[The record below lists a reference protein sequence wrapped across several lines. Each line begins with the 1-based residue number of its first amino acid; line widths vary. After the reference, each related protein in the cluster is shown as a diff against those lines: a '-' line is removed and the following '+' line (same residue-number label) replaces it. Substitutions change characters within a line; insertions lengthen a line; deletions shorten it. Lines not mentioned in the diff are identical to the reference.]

1 VDKKENAMKTSLLAA
16 AFLTL
21 LLCPRILLA
30 CSCAGSPSPCGE
42 FATAEAVFAGTV
54 TTVENKFAKME
65 NGEYLVVSQLAHV
78 QVDEPF
84 KGVKSTE
91 YVFGSYGTS
100 CDPTYR
106 EGQRWLF
113 YASYDPQKKAWFIR
127 ACGRSTQIDYA
138 AEDLLYLR
146 ALPGSAQKTR
156 VSGVLKTELDKPLMG
171 VKVKL
176 IGERET
182 SEAFTDNNGVYEVY
196 GLAPGKYTIEPE
208 IPLNLKLNFPIAV
221 GDVDRAAGRRQNR
234 IILKEKSCGGVSFY
248 FTENTSLKGTVF
260 SVEGRP
266 MHNVC
271 VRLWPKDKPNHG
283 FLSDCTD
290 EEGRFVIDKVDLGDY
305 YLVANDDG
313 RISSDEPFPA
323 VFYPGVL
330 DKEKATVLTFAS
342 GDKLEGFDIHIPSQ
356 RPTRTI
362 EGRLLFSDGRP
373 MPAQWIEFNAETT
386 KEGEEGEAHTSAD
399 AEGRFTL
406 QVLEGLKG
414 TLRGHML
421 AVSGVYENCPQL
433 DKLISAHVDIIT
445 KPIRVEVNRDY
456 RDVELVFPFP
466 WCAKAKERK

>member
-1 VDKKENAMKTSLLAA
+1 MKISLLAA
-16 AFLTL
+16 ALLIL

-30 CSCAGSPSPCGE
+30 CSCAGSPSPCGQ
-42 FATAEAVFAGTV
+42 FATAQAVFVGTV
-54 TTVENKFAKME
+54 TRVENKFAKLE
-65 NGEYLVVSQLAHV
+65 NGQYAVVSQLAHV
-78 QVDEPF
+78 QVDEAF

-100 CDPTYR
+100 CDPQYI
-106 EGQRWLF
+106 EGEHWLF
-113 YASYDPQKKAWFIR
+113 YASYDPEKKAWFVP
-127 ACGRSTQIDYA
+127 ACGRSTQVDDA
-138 AEDLLYLR
+138 ADDLLYLR
-146 ALPGSAQKTR
+146 GLPDSAQKTR
-156 VSGVLKTELDKPLMG
+156 IAGVLKTELYKPVMG

-182 SEAFTDNNGVYEVY
+182 SEAYTDKNGVYEVY

-208 IPLNLKLNFPIAV
+208 IPLNLKLYFTIPA
-221 GDVDRAAGRRQNR
+221 GEVDRTAARNQNR
-234 IILKEKSCGGVSFY
+234 IILKEKSCAGVSFY
-248 FTENTSLKGTVF
+248 LTENTVVKGTVF
-260 SVEGRP
+260 SVDGRP
-266 MHNVC
+266 MRNVC
-271 VRLWPKDKPNHG
+271 VRLWRKDNPQRG
-283 FLSDCTD
+283 SFLSDCTD
-290 EEGRFVIDKVDLGDY
+290 EEGHFEIDKVDLGDY
-305 YLVANDDG
+305 WLVANEDG
-313 RISSDEPFPA
+313 RISSDEPFPT

-330 DKEKATVLTFAS
+330 EKEKATVLTFSS
-342 GDKLEGFDIHIPSQ
+342 GEKLEGFDIHIPSQ
-356 RPTRTI
+356 RPRRTI

-373 MPAQWIEFNAETT
+373 MAGQWIEFNAETT

-421 AVSGVYENCPQL
+421 GISGVYENCPQL

-445 KPIRVEVNRDY
+445 KPIRVELNRDY